1 MAKRLIPTLNRILV
15 EKIVPPSK
23 TNAGILL
30 PEKTAQVISI
40 PICSFCL
47 VAEKLNVNQ
56 TNWHLVVWDSEIWA
70 PCRTELGYHFV
81 SQSRIWAWWVFNFY
95 EPKSTKFDFFFCLIF
110 FSISYVPNRVKV
122 PTDFSHYN
130 LSGMFPM
137 GIRPFVSCFF
147 LDKSVLGCC

>member
-47 VAEKLNVNQ
+47 VAEKLNLEVGALNQ
-56 TNWHLVVWDSEIWA
+56 NSAVLPFAVFGKPRIKILEIIEILAYSILHCVLSCQFPHHVLNSGKVVAVGPGARDRDGKLIPLSVRKE
-70 PCRTELGYHFV
+70 TL
-81 SQSRIWAWWVFNFY
+81 
-95 EPKSTKFDFFFCLIF
+95 FFCLNTEEI
-110 FSISYVPNRVKV
+110 K
-122 PTDFSHYN
+122 
-130 LSGMFPM
+130 
-137 GIRPFVSCFF
+137 
-147 LDKSVLGCC
+147 